1 MKKIMFI
8 FLLLLSSVLLV
19 GCGNDD
25 SNKKSEKV
33 SNPVLVKFLDGYKNK
48 DAKSVCET
56 YMPEMFDSSFDDMN
70 ECIESVEDTFYY
82 DIDYAIKEEN
92 EMTSDEYE
100 ETMHN
105 LVDYYHLSEKKIEKL
120 VLYKVMMTRYY
131 PGTTSGSMGAED
143 IPMLKY
149 DGKWYILFG

>member
-1 MKKIMFI
+1 
-8 FLLLLSSVLLV
+8 
-19 GCGNDD
+19 
-25 SNKKSEKV
+25 
-33 SNPVLVKFLDGYKNK
+33 
-48 DAKSVCET
+48 
-56 YMPEMFDSSFDDMN
+56 MPEMFDSSFDDMN